1 MDPEDSY
8 DDEDSPPIFLGIGN
22 IYIVNLL
29 LSKGITPRSEKYRHQ
44 RLDWKT
50 HLAMCEATC
59 GFQRR
64 YHMTF
69 ETFNKLV
76 SLLRDDLQIHR
87 TNSRSSTKGVSPI
100 DTEII
105 VAAGLRYLGGETT
118 KSVADIF
125 GMSLDSSRRVIRK
138 FCSAVNN
145 NNSLRINLPK
155 TQDELN
161 RIAAEFSSISSTEG
175 LYSGCIGALDGWL

>member
-1 MDPEDSY
+1 M
-8 DDEDSPPIFLGIGN
+8 
-22 IYIVNLL
+22 
-29 LSKGITPRSEKYRHQ
+29 
-44 RLDWKT
+44 
-50 HLAMCEATC
+50 
-59 GFQRR
+59 
-64 YHMTF
+64 
-69 ETFNKLV
+69 
-76 SLLRDDLQIHR
+76 
-87 TNSRSSTKGVSPI
+87 
-100 DTEII
+100 
-105 VAAGLRYLGGETT
+105 AAGLRYLGGETT

-175 LYSGCIGALDGWL
+175 LYSGYIGALDGWLCCTQRPKGVSNPGDYFSGHYYRFGLNVQAVVDARMRFLYIAVAGPGKLNDNRAKKRLESYRQVCTYVTIDSITDGSVSQNTSR